1 MLLRQHRSID
11 SLTEVVKTQANTIAG
26 LVSLVGAGAAGSGA
40 AAAAVPGPG
49 RRADAAAGGGG
60 RRRSSGNGGSG
71 SGSGSGAVD
80 DEDAIAEMVAYLD
93 DDVAPAAPA
102 AAVVGP

>member
-26 LVSLVGAGAAGSGA
+26 LVPLVGA
-40 AAAAVPGPG
+40 AAAAGAGAGAGDAAVTASG
-49 RRADAAAGGGG
+49 RRVDAAGV
-60 RRRSSGNGGSG
+60 RRSSGN
-71 SGSGSGAVD
+71 GAVD

-102 AAVVGP
+102 PAAVVGR

>member
-26 LVSLVGAGAAGSGA
+26 LVSLLGGGGGE
-40 AAAAVPGPG
+40 AAAAVAAPRG
-49 RRADAAAGGGG
+49 RRVDAAAG
-60 RRRSSGNGGSG
+60 RRSSGNSGSCSG
-71 SGSGSGAVD
+71 SGNGGVD

-93 DDVAPAAPA
+93 DDATLAPA
-102 AAVVGP
+102 AAVVGL